1 VSDLILPPTL
11 AVLLSAFAS
20 CFQARS
26 VVVFH
31 WLVVGWI
38 QCQGRRT
45 LTGVAL
51 ASGAMAACH
60 ISVFHRF
67 FSRASWSLDALG
79 RVVFTLA
86 LQWLPA
92 DQPLVVLGDDTLAR
106 KGGKSIAL
114 ASMHHDPL
122 LSSARKPFASFG
134 HVWVVLGD
142 DTLARKGG
150 KSIALAS
157 MHHDPL
163 LSSAR
168 KPFASF
174 GHVWVVLAL
183 WLPLP
188 FGSGR
193 GFALPV
199 LFRLYVGAKRGGERQ
214 RTGQAQGQVGPRLQ
228 AARTAHAQHQ
238 PTTKLELLREMV
250 ALVAQW
256 AGERAVYLVVDS
268 AYAGRTVLEDRPANV
283 QVVSRLRLDAALYAP
298 APRRRPGQKGRPRR
312 RGDRLP
318 ALQDLIARRRH
329 WTTLRLVLYGR
340 AVEPRIMPFTALWYG
355 ALRSQSVRIAVVRD
369 PRGRRRDEAFFCTDL
384 DRDAAFILETY
395 SRRWTLEVTFHDAKQ
410 HLGFGRAQNQAS
422 QAVART
428 APFAG
433 LVYSLVLLWAAAH
446 LQQGGTLGWIVRPWY
461 RTKTAV
467 AFPDLLTALQHDL
480 WMSRFSQAPVLAR
493 RPQNP
498 TPVPHRSQP
507 LAA

>member
-1 VSDLILPPTL
+1 MSDLILPPTL
-11 AVLLSAFAS
+11 AVLLAAFTP

-26 VVVFH
+26 VMVFE

-45 LTGVAL
+45 LTGMAL
-51 ASGAMAACH
+51 ASGGSGERH

-67 FSRASWSLDALG
+67 FSRASWTLDALG
-79 RVVFTLA
+79 RVAFTLA

-92 DQPLVVLGDDTLAR
+92 DQPV
-106 KGGKSIAL
+106 
-114 ASMHHDPL
+114 
-122 LSSARKPFASFG
+122 
-134 HVWVVLGD
+134 VVLGD

-183 WLPLP
+183 WVPLP

-193 GFALPV
+193 GFALPL
-199 LFRLYVGAKRGGERQ
+199 LFRLYVSTKRGGERH
-214 RTGQAQGQVGPRLQ
+214 RTGQTQGRVGPRLE
-228 AARTAHAQHQ
+228 AARAAHAQHQ
-238 PTTKLELLREMV
+238 QVTKLALLREMV
-250 ALVAQW
+250 GLLAQW
-256 AGERAVYLVVDS
+256 AGERPVYLVVDS
-268 AYAGRTVLEDRPANV
+268 AYAGRTVLEDRPPHV
-283 QVVSRLRLDAALYAP
+283 HVVSRLRWDAALYTP
-298 APRRRPGQKGRPRR
+298 PPPRRPGQKGRPRR

-318 ALQDLIARRRH
+318 ALQQRIAHHRRWTDLP
-329 WTTLRLVLYGR
+329 LVLYGR
-340 AVEPRIMPFTALWYG
+340 AVTPRIFTLDAVWYG
-355 ALRSQSVRIAVVRD
+355 ALRSQQVRIAVVRD

-384 DRDAAFILETY
+384 TRDPAFILQAY
-395 SRRWTLEVTFHDAKQ
+395 ARRWTLEVTFHDAKQ
-410 HLGFGRAQNQAS
+410 HLGFGQAQNQTP
-422 QAVART
+422 QAVERT

-446 LQQGGTLGWIVRPWY
+446 LQQGGTLSWIARPWY

-467 AFPDLLTALQHDL
+467 AFPDLLMALRQEL
-480 WMSRFSQAPVLAR
+480 WRARFSAPLLPAR
-493 RPQNP
+493 GPQNP
-498 TPVPHRSQP
+498 APVPYHSHQ

>member
-1 VSDLILPPTL
+1 MSEWIVPPTL
-11 AVLLSAFAS
+11 AVLLNAFTS

-26 VVVFH
+26 VVVFE
-31 WLVVGWI
+31 WLIVGWI
-38 QCQGRRT
+38 LCQGRRT
-45 LTGVAL
+45 LTEVAL
-51 ASGAMAACH
+51 ASGGAGQRH

-67 FSRASWSLDALG
+67 FSRAAWTLDALG
-79 RVVFTLA
+79 QVVFTLA
-86 LQWLPA
+86 VKWVPA
-92 DQPLVVLGDDTLAR
+92 DQPL
-106 KGGKSIAL
+106 
-114 ASMHHDPL
+114 
-122 LSSARKPFASFG
+122 
-134 HVWVVLGD
+134 VVLGD

-199 LFRLYVGAKRGGERQ
+199 LFRLYVGAKRGGERH
-214 RTGQAQGQVGPRLQ
+214 RAGQTQSRLGPRLR
-228 AARTAHAQHQ
+228 AARTAHARHRQ
-238 PTTKLELLREMV
+238 TTKLDLLREMV

-256 AGERAVYLVVDS
+256 AGERTVYLVVDS
-268 AYAGRTVLEDRPANV
+268 AYAGRAVLEDRPPNV

-298 APRRRPGQKGRPRR
+298 PPPRRPGQKGRPRR

-318 ALQDLIARRRH
+318 ALSQRIARHRR
-329 WTTLRLVLYGR
+329 WTDLPLVLYGR
-340 AVEPRIMPFTALWYG
+340 AVRPRIFTLEALWYG
-355 ALRSQSVRIAVVRD
+355 ALRSQLVRIVVVRD
-369 PRGRRRDEAFFCTDL
+369 PSRRRRDEAFFCTDL
-384 DRDAAFILETY
+384 TQDPAFILQTY
-395 SRRWTLEVTFHDAKQ
+395 AARWSLEVTFHDSKQ
-410 HLGFGRAQNQAS
+410 HLGFGQAQNQTP
-422 QAVART
+422 QAVERT

-433 LVYSLVLLWAAAH
+433 VVYSLVLLWAAAH
-446 LQQGGTLGWIVRPWY
+446 RQQGGTLSWIVRPWY
-461 RTKTAV
+461 RSKTAV
-467 AFPDLLTALQHDL
+467 AFPDLLTALRQEL
-480 WMSRFSQAPVLAR
+480 WMTRFSQPLLPAR

-498 TPVPHRSQP
+498 TPVPHHSQP

>member
-1 VSDLILPPTL
+1 MSDLILPPTL

-134 HVWVVLGD
+134 HVWVVL
-142 DTLARKGG
+142 A
-150 KSIALAS
+150 
-157 MHHDPL
+157 
-163 LSSAR
+163 
-168 KPFASF
+168 
-174 GHVWVVLAL
+174 V

-199 LFRLYVGAKRGGERQ
+199 LFRLYVGAKRGGERHRQ
-214 RTGQAQGQVGPRLQ
+214 GQAQGQVGPRLQ
-228 AARTAHAQHQ
+228 AARTAHTQHQ

-298 APRRRPGQKGRPRR
+298 APRRRPGQQGRPRR

-384 DRDAAFILETY
+384 DRDAAFILETS

-410 HLGFGRAQNQAS
+410 HLGFGQAQTQTPT
-422 QAVART
+422 AVQRT

-493 RPQNP
+493 RPQNS

-507 LAA
+507 RVA